1 MGVRWSDDKYAR
13 RVDHPAFG
21 RRVGSASSM
30 GPGGRTATET
40 GARHPHAATRQQ
52 RAQGVGSAARPDPRP
67 LRWPLYVGAV
77 LLAIGVV
84 SFHHEDD
91 LLCAEKSCEVTP

>member
-40 GARHPHAATRQQ
+40 GAHHH
-52 RAQGVGSAARPDPRP
+52 GGPDVAGGPPPSRP
-67 LRWPLYVGAV
+67 LWGWMIVAMVLMVVGPVAC
-77 LLAIGVV
+77 
-84 SFHHEDD
+84 HHEND
-91 LLCAEKSCEVTP
+91 LLCAEKSCEVQP